1 MVTVPVQLSG
11 SQLSGDPIPAPLNWC
26 DIKPQRSVVA
36 AAASTGNKRGSI
48 REGLKEAAWMQNT
61 AQV

>member
-11 SQLSGDPIPAPLNWC
+11 LQLSGDPIPAPLNWC

-48 REGLKEAAWMQNT
+48 R
-61 AQV
+61 